1 MLISL
6 LGVHEKKKFNYQFQA
21 LPHSSGRRHTTILW
35 TDVSSR
41 SSGRVKTQGYLD
53 IPGFCNAAGGDASAH
68 ET

>member
-1 MLISL
+1 MLISF
-6 LGVHEKKKFNYQFQA
+6 LGVHEKINSQFQA

-41 SSGRVKTQGYLD
+41 LSGRVKTQEYLD
-53 IPGFCNAAGGDASAH
+53 IPELCDAAGEDASAH